1 MPLISKLSQTNLLPT
16 VRVIWFLAFV
26 LFWLPVVGSFVAGF
40 AGSRKANNHQT
51 AFTASIIS
59 MVTLGIAI
67 FFLSTSMTALPVLG
81 AIARKGSLYLSLSF
95 MIPLVLGGLVG
106 IAYGK

>member
-1 MPLISKLSQTNLLPT
+1 MPSISKLSQSNLLPT
-16 VRVIWFLAFV
+16 VLVIWVLAFV
-26 LFWLPVVGSFVAGF
+26 LLWLPVAGSFVAGF
-40 AGSRKANNHQT
+40 VGSRKANNHQT

-59 MVTLGIAI
+59 TVTLGITM

-81 AIARKGSLYLSLSF
+81 AIARKGSLCLSLCF

>member
-1 MPLISKLSQTNLLPT
+1 MPSISKLSQTNLLPT
-16 VRVIWFLAFV
+16 VLVMWIIAFV

-59 MVTLGIAI
+59 TVTLGIAM

-81 AIARKGSLYLSLSF
+81 AIARKGSLCLSLSF
-95 MIPLVLGGLVG
+95 MIPLILGGLVG
-106 IAYGK
+106 IVYEK